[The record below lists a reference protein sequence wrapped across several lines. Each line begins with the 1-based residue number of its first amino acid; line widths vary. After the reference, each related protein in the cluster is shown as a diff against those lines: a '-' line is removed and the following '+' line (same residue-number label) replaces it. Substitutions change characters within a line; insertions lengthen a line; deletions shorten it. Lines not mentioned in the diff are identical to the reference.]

1 MNLIKM
7 EPMLQIKDLRV
18 EVDGKEIL
26 KGINLK
32 VNKGEIHAIM
42 GPNGT
47 GKSTL
52 AYAIA
57 GHPKYKITNG
67 SIIFNGKDMTKL
79 APYERAKEG
88 LFLAFQ
94 YPTEISGVNISH
106 FLYTISKLRNN
117 LNPLEFRKQLI
128 EKGRIVNID
137 KTLLDRQLN
146 VGFSGGE
153 KKILEILQMLMINPK
168 FAVLDETD
176 SGLDIDSLQTISNAI
191 NQLRSDDFSAL
202 VVTHYQRILNF
213 IKPDFIHVLID
224 GNIVK
229 TGDFNLAKELESKG
243 YTWLN
248 QDFTK

>member
-137 KTLLDRQLN
+137 KTFLDRQLN

>member
-1 MNLIKM
+1 M

-137 KTLLDRQLN
+137 KTFLDRQLN

>member
-213 IKPDFIHVLID
+213 VKPDFIHVLID